1 MASLNDN
8 LFTILVNNTTT
19 LKFGCYLQ
27 TRWGTLKVN
36 ITPKG
41 VESLAFIDRVG
52 PETTDDGVFRTAF
65 KDWLSAYLGSSTNA
79 QWGALCP
86 QGTDFQHAVWRALLD
101 IPIGEQM
108 TYKQIA
114 TQLDQPTASRAVG
127 SAVAANPI
135 ALLIPCHRVVPQSG
149 GSGNYRWGPARK
161 LALLETEQLTGASVY
176 QLFQ

>member
-8 LFTILVNNTTT
+8 LFTTLVNYTTT
-19 LKFGCYLQ
+19 REFGCYLQ
-27 TRWGTLKVN
+27 TCWGALKVN

-41 VESLAFIDRVG
+41 VESITFEDGAR
-52 PETTDDGVFRTAF
+52 PEVTDDSVFRAPF
-65 KDWLSAYLGSSTNA
+65 MDWLSAYLNTSTDG
-79 QWGALCP
+79 QWRALCP
-86 QGTDFQHAVWRALLD
+86 QGTDFQQTVWRALLD

-114 TQLDQPTASRAVG
+114 TNIDQPNASRAVG
-127 SAVAANPI
+127 SAIAANPI

-149 GSGNYRWGPARK
+149 GPGNYRWGPDRK
-161 LALLETEQLTGASVY
+161 FALLEAERLANASVY